1 MTNRFASSRSN
12 RPSLGH
18 LILWVS
24 CCAVFFGL
32 SRSFAFDLKNPLD
45 VVLLSSLGAVYGAC
59 WAGCLTVIY
68 RYVFTSRPEIAPG
81 EWLLFCLGLIMAVEV
96 LLSQLPEDLVI
107 RKPALSLAFTC
118 AILIPPTLSRRLAG
132 RWKVLFVLFVL
143 AYAAPLSLALA
154 QSLALTDAPNVLV
167 VMQRARPYLILI
179 ALAVM
184 VFLDTRTSQKQV
196 WSHWLGIACTTI
208 WLLFEAIRDLT

>member
-1 MTNRFASSRSN
+1 
-12 RPSLGH
+12 
-18 LILWVS
+18 
-24 CCAVFFGL
+24 
-32 SRSFAFDLKNPLD
+32 
-45 VVLLSSLGAVYGAC
+45 
-59 WAGCLTVIY
+59 
-68 RYVFTSRPEIAPG
+68 
-81 EWLLFCLGLIMAVEV
+81 MAVEV

-118 AILIPPTLSRRLAG
+118 AILITPTLSRRLVT

-143 AYAAPLSLALA
+143 AYTAPLSLALT
-154 QSLALTDAPNVLV
+154 QSLALTDAPTVLV

-179 ALAVM
+179 TLAVI
-184 VFLDTRTSQKQV
+184 VFLDTRAGQKQV